1 MVNASFADAD
11 KKIFPKKPTSRFFR
25 KYEKFVEQTF
35 LIRNCFNFLE
45 RYKMIEFFNH
55 NCRGVC
61 KEFLEKNNNS
71 LTYSDSIFDNDIEK
85 YQIYYDE
92 YDNYYAVKQD

>member
-1 MVNASFADAD
+1 
-11 KKIFPKKPTSRFFR
+11 
-25 KYEKFVEQTF
+25 
-35 LIRNCFNFLE
+35 
-45 RYKMIEFFNH
+45 MIEFFNH
-55 NCRGVC
+55 NCRIVS